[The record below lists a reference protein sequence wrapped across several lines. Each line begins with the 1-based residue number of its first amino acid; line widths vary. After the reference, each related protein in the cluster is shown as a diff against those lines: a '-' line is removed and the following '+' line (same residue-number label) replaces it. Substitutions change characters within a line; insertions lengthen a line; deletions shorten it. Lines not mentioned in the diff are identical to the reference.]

1 MRNYEKAKTQIKRVI
16 QRMPNMNSKIL
27 SLFVFLIFGLSLF
40 SSGCANP
47 ESSKLNESSGQ
58 ELTVN
63 ANDKPLTV
71 AVSLLP
77 QAEFVEKIGG
87 DKVKTIV
94 ITPPGADPNS
104 YEPSPGELMKVSEA
118 NMYITV
124 GTDMP
129 FEKVWID
136 RFQTINSNT
145 LIINSSQ
152 GIELNKVAA
161 HDHESGE
168 ANKNQNY
175 DPEEAY
181 EESELDPHVWTSPA
195 NAKIMVENTYEG
207 LIQIDP
213 ENKSYYT
220 ENKDAYLKEL
230 DALDGRIK
238 EKLEGRKERSFMVF
252 HPSWGYFAA
261 EYGLTMIPV
270 EIEGKEPSA
279 QDLAKLVDLAKEK
292 HVKVIFV
299 QPQFS
304 TRNAQAIANEIGG
317 EVVAVDPLA
326 KNYIANMDNVSNIF
340 SRNLV

>member
-1 MRNYEKAKTQIKRVI
+1 
-16 QRMPNMNSKIL
+16 MNNKIL
-27 SLFVFLIFGLSLF
+27 SLFVFLIFGSILF
-40 SSGCANP
+40 VSGCASP

-58 ELTVN
+58 ELKVT
-63 ANDKPLTV
+63 ANDNPLTV

-94 ITPPGADPNS
+94 IIPPGADPHS

-118 NMYITV
+118 TMYVTV

-136 RFQTINSNT
+136 RFQTINRNT
-145 LIINSSQ
+145 LIVNSSQ
-152 GIELNKVAA
+152 GIELEKLAA
-161 HDHESGE
+161 HDHESEE
-168 ANKNQNY
+168 AHENQNY
-175 DPEEAY
+175 GAEETY
-181 EESELDPHVWTSPA
+181 EESELDPHIWTSTV
-195 NAKIMVENTYEG
+195 NAKIMVENTYKG

-326 KNYIANMDNVSNIF
+326 KNYIANMNNVSDIF